1 MSHETELPVSNAPQV
16 EYTKR
21 LSNGGGLGGLVA
33 LVRSMG
39 QREAGGNDFA

>member
-1 MSHETELPVSNAPQV
+1 MLHKTELHVSNAPQV

-33 LVRSMG
+33 LVHSMG
-39 QREAGGNDFA
+39 QREAGGNNIA